1 VVVLYVYTIQQR
13 NAAQDKY
20 RKYFDAAARCQRQI
34 SSMAENESLAQRYTV
49 VLEERKRAPFPKFSV
64 ETWCFIFRA
73 CGTSVFITITIDLGF
88 V

>member
-1 VVVLYVYTIQQR
+1 
-13 NAAQDKY
+13 
-20 RKYFDAAARCQRQI
+20 
-34 SSMAENESLAQRYTV
+34 MAENESLAQRYTV

-73 CGTSVFITITIDLGF
+73 CGTSGFIIITIDLDF